1 MLAARLPITP
11 NMLTLARVAVIPL
24 IVLVFLMPA
33 EWGMPPEWGGWLILG
48 LFLFASISDF
58 FDGWLARRLG
68 QTSAFGTML
77 DPIADKLL
85 VATVLL
91 LLAAAGWLDAGG
103 LVAAVVVILREIF
116 ISGLREFAAGKT
128 STFPVSAMAK
138 WKTTVQ
144 MVALVISLLAFALG
158 DRGIWWQLGEGLLM
172 VAAALTVWTGWVY
185 WRAAQK
191 RGLFHA

>member
-24 IVLVFLMPA
+24 IVLAFFL
-33 EWGMPPEWGGWLILG
+33 PPEWGGWTIWG

-58 FDGWLARRLG
+58 FDGWLARRSG
-68 QTSAFGTML
+68 QTSAFGAML

-91 LLAAAGWLDAGG
+91 LLAAAGWLDVGG
-103 LVAAVVVILREIF
+103 LIASIVIILREIF

-128 STFPVSAMAK
+128 GTFPVSKLAK
-138 WKTTVQ
+138 WKTAVQ
-144 MVALVISLLAFALG
+144 LLALVISLFAFALG
-158 DRGIWWQLGEGLLM
+158 DMGFWWQVGEVLLL
-172 VAAALTVWTGWVY
+172 VAAALTAWTGWTY
-185 WRAAQK
+185 WRAARAQ
-191 RGLFHA
+191 GMFSA